1 MHWKAKPI
9 NYKVKRM
16 VINFT
21 KQASEMFDKY
31 FKTVKEEIKNENKK
45 FNVTLIKFMKIFEL
59 LAKFRKVLLF
69 KVLVSYFLIE
79 NV

>member
-1 MHWKAKPI
+1 MLWKAKPV

-59 LAKFRKVLLF
+59 LVKFRKVLLF
-69 KVLVSYFLIE
+69 KVLVSHFLIE

>member
-45 FNVTLIKFMKIFEL
+45 FNVTFIKFMKIFEL
-59 LAKFRKVLLF
+59 LVKFRKVLLF
-69 KVLVSYFLIE
+69 KVLVSHFLIE

>member
-16 VINFT
+16 VINFK

-31 FKTVKEEIKNENKK
+31 FKTVKE
-45 FNVTLIKFMKIFEL
+45 
-59 LAKFRKVLLF
+59 
-69 KVLVSYFLIE
+69 
-79 NV
+79 

>member
-21 KQASEMFDKY
+21 KQASEIFDKY

-59 LAKFRKVLLF
+59 LVKFRKVLLF
-69 KVLVSYFLIE
+69 KVLVSHFLIE